1 MSAIWSPAECWWG
14 AVLSEAPQATSHLV
28 LSHSSRPGPRAHAQP
43 ERPGRPAS
51 EGLQEPS
58 LCRGGP
64 LCSFGPLVVVVQL
77 LGALCSGE
85 TGGETLLGAVGR
97 PTGATLPRLCFSA
110 PAITLQD
117 PL

>member
-28 LSHSSRPGPRAHAQP
+28 LSHSARPGPRAHAQP

-58 LCRGGP
+58 LCGGGTPLQLWAAGGGGSALGSTVFRGD
-64 LCSFGPLVVVVQL
+64 
-77 LGALCSGE
+77 
-85 TGGETLLGAVGR
+85 GR
-97 PTGATLPRLCFSA
+97 
-110 PAITLQD
+110 
-117 PL
+117 